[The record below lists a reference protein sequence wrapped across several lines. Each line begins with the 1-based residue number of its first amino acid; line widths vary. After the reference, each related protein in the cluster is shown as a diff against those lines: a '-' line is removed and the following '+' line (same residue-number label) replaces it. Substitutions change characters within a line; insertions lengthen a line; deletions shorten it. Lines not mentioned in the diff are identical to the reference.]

1 VSKIDNLR
9 KKHQKEI
16 DNLQKRCK
24 HKKVTDWL
32 DEYWAPGH
40 SSFRQVKIC
49 EECGKTTETRNI
61 PLGGTITTSSSNTN
75 YKVIVN
81 SNDKLQ
87 AK

>member
-1 VSKIDNLR
+1 MSKIEDLR

-16 DNLQKRCK
+16 ENLQKKCK

-49 EECGKTTETRNI
+49 NECGKTTKARKTKI
-61 PLGGTITTSSSNTN
+61 VTSKITTISVS
-75 YKVIVN
+75 N
-81 SNDKLQ
+81 SNEQLHTK
-87 AK
+87 